1 MKKASLVFLISS
13 IILVLSVLLYLNLG
27 SYKMSIADIFKTFLG
42 NGTSP
47 QNFAIF
53 ELRLPR
59 VILAIIVAFA
69 LSISGVIFQT
79 ITKNPLSEP
88 GIIGINSGAALFVI
102 LLISSNTSTYY
113 SKLPISTVLLMPIV
127 AIIGAMFSIILIY
140 LFAYKKRFKPI
151 KFILTGIAIN
161 TGFSAIISFYQLS
174 VSKGDYNQVL
184 TWTSGSLW
192 GSNWNYILL
201 TLPFILILIIVT
213 LIKSK
218 TLDILTLGDE
228 LSYGIGVNVQKES
241 VLFIFIASFLA
252 AIATS
257 VAGNIAFLGFISPQI
272 SKSIIGYS
280 HCKIIVLSGIIGSII
295 LVLSDAIAK
304 NLFSP
309 IEIPVG
315 IIVSILAV
323 PYFIF
328 LIIRYRRFK

>member
-1 MKKASLVFLISS
+1 MKKSSLFFLISS
-13 IILVLSVLLYLNLG
+13 IILILSILLYLNLG
-27 SYKMSIADIFKTFLG
+27 SFKITITDIFKTFLG
-42 NGTSP
+42 QGTSS

-53 ELRLPR
+53 NLRLPR
-59 VILAIIVAFA
+59 VILAIIVAFS

-79 ITKNPLSEP
+79 TTKNPLAEP

-102 LLISSNTSTYY
+102 LLISSNTTSYY
-113 SKLPISTVLLMPIV
+113 SKLPISTILLIPLV
-127 AIIGAMFSIILIY
+127 AITGAMFSMILIY
-140 LFAYKKRFKPI
+140 VFAYKKQFKPI

-184 TWTSGSLW
+184 TWICGSLW
-192 GSNWNYILL
+192 GSNWNYIIL
-201 TLPFILILIIVT
+201 TLPFILILTIIA
-213 LIKSK
+213 LIKGK

-228 LSYGIGVNVQKES
+228 LSYGVGVNVKKEMA
-241 VLFIFIASFLA
+241 LFIFIASLLA

-257 VAGNIAFLGFISPQI
+257 VAGNIAFLGFIAPHI

-280 HCKIIVLSGIIGSII
+280 HRKIILLSGIIGSII
-295 LVLSDAIAK
+295 LVLSDALAK

-315 IIVSILAV
+315 IIVSILSV

-328 LIIRYRRFK
+328 LIIKDRRFK